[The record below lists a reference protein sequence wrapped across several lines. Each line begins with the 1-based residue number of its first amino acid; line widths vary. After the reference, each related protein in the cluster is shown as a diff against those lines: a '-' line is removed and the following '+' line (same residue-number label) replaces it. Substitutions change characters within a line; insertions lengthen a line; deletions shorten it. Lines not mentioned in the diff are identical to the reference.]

1 MLSKFNQQD
10 LKGLRRVR
18 NKSSHD
24 YDDIQ
29 NDIIEDIIHTK
40 LPKLKQNIIE
50 NIKQNL
56 YIDLQKNGIKL
67 DDFYEKCAKDIL
79 KNHSKQR

>member
-18 NKSSHD
+18 NKLSHD
-24 YDDIQ
+24 YDIQ
-29 NDIIEDIIHTK
+29 NDIIEDIINTK
-40 LPKLKQNIIE
+40 LSKLKQNIIE

-67 DDFYEKCAKDIL
+67 DDFI
-79 KNHSKQR
+79 

>member
-56 YIDLQKNGIKL
+56 YIDLQKKRNKT
-67 DDFYEKCAKDIL
+67 
-79 KNHSKQR
+79 R